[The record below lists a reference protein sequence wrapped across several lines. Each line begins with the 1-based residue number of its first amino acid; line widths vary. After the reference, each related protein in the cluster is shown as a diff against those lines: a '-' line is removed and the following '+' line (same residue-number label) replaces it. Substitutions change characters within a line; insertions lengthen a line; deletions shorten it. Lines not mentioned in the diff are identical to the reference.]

1 MRNTA
6 SRSKVH
12 DFSLVPK
19 ATIPRAKFDRSHG
32 NITTMD
38 EGILYPIFW
47 DHVLPG
53 DTFNLNMTAVARLAT
68 PIFPIM
74 DNIRFQSFF
83 FFIPYRILF
92 PLFEKMCGAQD
103 NPDDS
108 TDYIF
113 PVLNQVSAFATLS

>member
-6 SRSKVH
+6 SRSQVH

-32 NITTMD
+32 NITTMN
-38 EGILYPIFW
+38 EGVLYPIFW

-68 PIFPIM
+68 PIYPLM
-74 DNIRFQSFF
+74 DNIRFQSFSF
-83 FFIPYRILF
+83 LFHIVFCFLYLKKCAALKIIL
-92 PLFEKMCGAQD
+92 M
-103 NPDDS
+103 
-108 TDYIF
+108 I
-113 PVLNQVSAFATLS
+113 VLIIYSLL

>member
-6 SRSKVH
+6 GRSKVH

-83 FFIPYRILF
+83 FLFLIVFCSHFLKKCVVLKIIRMIVRI
-92 PLFEKMCGAQD
+92 
-103 NPDDS
+103 
-108 TDYIF
+108 IF
-113 PVLNQVSAFATLS
+113 FQF